1 MAPLIPLLQKRGFP
15 LLEKETGNFESPAF
29 PGLIV
34 KESYWRWPQRN
45 LDGNAIDF
53 FVQVLGL
60 SFHDAM
66 CQILGAPPVR

>member
-1 MAPLIPLLQKRGFP
+1 L
-15 LLEKETGNFESPAF
+15 PAF
-29 PGLIV
+29 AGLIV

-66 CQILGAPPVR
+66 RQIIGP